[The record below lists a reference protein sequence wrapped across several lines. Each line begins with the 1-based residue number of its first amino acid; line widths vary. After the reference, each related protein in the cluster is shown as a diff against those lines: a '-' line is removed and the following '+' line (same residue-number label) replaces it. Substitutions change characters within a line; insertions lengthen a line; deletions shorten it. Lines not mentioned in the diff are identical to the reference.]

1 MMKLHEDAG
10 TLVLQFNAL
19 TGSVSTFVIDKEKG
33 QFARIGAGNVLG
45 VYSFAALGRC
55 E

>member
-1 MMKLHEDAG
+1 MKLHEDAG

-33 QFARIGAGNVLG
+33 KLG
-45 VYSFAALGRC
+45 PPPPAIPDP
-55 E
+55 